1 MDSETLTIRT
11 MADDIEKRIEEIIPT
26 ITRIDKKTNGS
37 ESLSI
42 LLVISTLFSIKEKT
56 TVIKKLYDS
65 SLENSQLPRP

>member
-42 LLVISTLFSIKEKT
+42 LLVISTLFSIKEKA